1 MKIWMFLFMTFSCH
15 HITSQNNNSSFSFTY
30 ELTEDIGSGELSRY
44 SKARDYLKQDSLFCG
59 NNIYF
64 SPYLAD
70 LDFFYF
76 EDATIEDSILNTKL
90 FFKSRWFEDYYSS
103 RLDSI
108 MGKQFVKYDY
118 IAFFS
123 LVEHDMLRVDIFP
136 KRLDI
141 DSQRFNDVALF
152 SGGGTHAY
160 LFDFEKS
167 SDNIRNVIMI
177 EMIYD

>member
-1 MKIWMFLFMTFSCH
+1 MKTWAFLLMILAFS

-30 ELTEDIGSGELSRY
+30 ELTEDIASTELSRY

-59 NNIYF
+59 ENIYF

-76 EDATIEDSILNTKL
+76 KDAVIGDSILNSKL
-90 FFKSRWFEDYYSS
+90 FFKNRWFEDYYSS
-103 RLDSI
+103 RLDST
-108 MGKQFVKYDY
+108 MRKQFVEYDY

-123 LVEHDMLRVDIFP
+123 LVEHDMLRADLFP
-136 KRLDI
+136 KRIDI

-152 SGGGTHAY
+152 SGGGTYAY
-160 LFDFEKS
+160 LFDFEVN